1 MLLVKNVKLK
11 SRKFQRIILNYF
23 LEKLYTKRSQL
34 QSITHVDFSARIQ
47 AVSKQTNGKFWM
59 LLNEFKKLTG
69 MGVLINTSFNVRGE
83 PIVNS
88 PTDAFKCFMNTEMDY
103 LVIENYLYKKKD
115 QKIKFK
121 KIEFEKD

>member
-1 MLLVKNVKLK
+1 
-11 SRKFQRIILNYF
+11 
-23 LEKLYTKRSQL
+23 
-34 QSITHVDFSARIQ
+34 
-47 AVSKQTNGKFWM
+47 M

-103 LVIENYLYKKKD
+103 LVIENYLYSKKD